1 MSQTDAIDLNRVAAW
16 MDEAGLPAGP
26 ISNPLELTGGTQNLL
41 LAFDKGG
48 QRFVLRQPPPHSV
61 AGGDQTTRRE
71 VRVLGAL
78 AQTDVPHARLI
89 AACWDP
95 TVTGAAFFLMEA
107 VEGFNVGVGM
117 PGLHAGDPAIRRQM
131 GLSIVDALA
140 AIGRV
145 DHVAVGLAD
154 FGKPEGFLERQVERW
169 RTQFEGYSRYEGWPG
184 ATSLPGVDAIGRW
197 LDAHRPTGFK
207 PGLMH
212 GDFHIKNVLYRHD
225 SGQLAAVIDWEL
237 ATIGDPLVD
246 LGWLLATWPGQNG
259 DYTVAQIEP
268 WDGFP
273 TGEELVAHY
282 GAVTGRDMSAA
293 LWYQVFACYKL
304 ALILEGT
311 FARACAGKASQ
322 ETGERLHCNALR
334 LLARAERWLAA

>member
-1 MSQTDAIDLNRVAAW
+1 MNATDAIDLNRLAAW
-16 MDEAGLPAGP
+16 MDGEGLPGGP
-26 ISNPLELTGGTQNLL
+26 INDAVELTGGTQNLL
-41 LAFDKGG
+41 LAFSKGG
-48 QRFVLRQPPPHSV
+48 RRFVLRQPPQHTV

-78 AQTDVPHARLI
+78 AQTDVPHADLI

-95 TVTGAAFFLMEA
+95 AVTGAAFFLMEA
-107 VEGFNVGVGM
+107 IDGFNVGVGM
-117 PGLHAGDPAIRRQM
+117 PDLHASSPEIRRRM
-131 GLSIVDALA
+131 GLSIVEALA
-140 AIGRV
+140 AIGRI

-154 FGKPEGFLERQVERW
+154 FGKPEGFLERQVGRW
-169 RTQFEGYSRYEGWPG
+169 RAQLESYARYDGWPG
-184 ATSLPGVDAIGRW
+184 LDSLPGVAAIGRW
-197 LDAHRPTGFK
+197 LDDHRPTDFT

-225 SGQLAAVIDWEL
+225 GPELAAVIDWEL

-268 WDGFP
+268 WEGFP
-273 TGEELVAHY
+273 TGDELVARY
-282 GAVTGRDMSAA
+282 GELTDRDMSSV

-311 FARACAGKASQ
+311 FARACAGKAPKD
-322 ETGERLHCNALR
+322 TGERLHGNALR
-334 LLARAERWLAA
+334 LLGRAQRWLQT